1 MKIIYTTYF
10 PLKGYA
16 AINLLGVIFA
26 RKEFSP
32 LSYKISNHEA
42 IHTAQMKELVYLI
55 FYIWYGVEW
64 VVRLCQYRNTKQA
77 YYNISF
83 EREAYKHEFDLG
95 YLKNRKL
102 FSFKKYLR
110 II

>member
-1 MKIIYTTYF
+1 MKIIYNKYL
-10 PLKGYA
+10 PPRGYI
-16 AINLLGVIFA
+16 AINICGVIFA
-26 RKEFSP
+26 RKEYNP
-32 LSYKISNHEA
+32 LSCKISNHEA
-42 IHTAQMKELVYLI
+42 IHTAQMKELAYLI
-55 FYIWYGVEW
+55 FYFWYGVEW
-64 VVRLCQYRNTKQA
+64 IVRLCQYRNTKQA

>member
-1 MKIIYTTYF
+1 MKIIYTKHF
-10 PLKGYA
+10 PSKGYA

-26 RKEFSP
+26 RKEFNP

-42 IHTAQMKELVYLI
+42 IHTAQMKELAYLI

-64 VVRLCQYRNTKQA
+64 IVRLCQYQNTKQA

-83 EREAYKHEFDLG
+83 EREAYKHQYDLE

-102 FSFKKYLR
+102 FSFKKYLKG
-110 II
+110 